1 MAALPDVGVHMSVQA
16 MTVAVA
22 VVGLLLEEARR
33 RRDDLGGGRGPAP
46 ESGVEM
52 RGIGRVGIVAV
63 DEGGDAVSSSSSAD
77 ADADADA
84 VGSTTAREQ
93 LQNQN

>member
-77 ADADADA
+77 ADADA